1 MPSRPVLPALA
12 VAVAA
17 LATACHGTMR
27 TASAPT
33 AEGAELYRLHCA
45 GCHGA
50 TGRGDGPVAPQMA
63 VAVPDLTRIAARRG
77 GRFPEDEVA
86 RIIDGLSPLAAHGT
100 RHMPVW
106 GYEFYEPDSDDATAQ
121 RQAAE
126 RVERLTRYLGSIQQT
141 GTVQD

>member
-1 MPSRPVLPALA
+1 MSSRHALPALA
-12 VAVAA
+12 ITVATLAA
-17 LATACHGTMR
+17 GCAGQTRAGSAATT
-27 TASAPT
+27 
-33 AEGAELYRLHCA
+33 EGAELYRLHCA

-50 TGRGDGPVAPQMA
+50 AGRGDGPVAPLME

-77 GRFPEDEVA
+77 GRFPGEEVA

-106 GYEFYEPDSDDATAQ
+106 GYEFYDPESDDETAQ

-126 RVERLTRYLGSIQQT
+126 RVERLTQFLASIQQT

>member
-1 MPSRPVLPALA
+1 MPSRHRLPIVAAA
-12 VAVAA
+12 VAM
-17 LATACHGTMR
+17 LTSACTGTTR
-27 TASAPT
+27 SG
-33 AEGAELYRLHCA
+33 AEPAISGAELYRQHCA

-50 TGRGDGPVAPQMA
+50 AGRGDGPVASLMA
-63 VAVPDLTRIAARRG
+63 VAVPDLTRVAARRG

-106 GYEFYEPDSDDATAQ
+106 GYEFYSPDQDDETAQ

-126 RVERLTRYLGSIQQT
+126 RVDRLTQFLGSIQQT
-141 GTVQD
+141 DPALK